1 MKLSERLGQRGP
13 ADGATAP
20 PPSGATAARPAG
32 GKRSD
37 ETAKAPG
44 DKAAPGQER
53 SRRLRT
59 VRPAGG
65 DLDGLKVRVRA
76 AVVAELGPNL
86 SKGSVDD
93 HALRER
99 VTAHLQEQLAA
110 SSTGVGPGERA
121 GVIETI
127 VADMLGWGP
136 LEDLMSDGSVTEV
149 MCNAFNEIWV
159 ERGGLI
165 ELTDAAFPSSEA
177 YRQVIDRMLAT
188 VGRRIDESS
197 PMADGRLPD
206 GSRINAII
214 PPLATKAPVLTIRR
228 FRKVPFTV
236 SDLIAQESV
245 SADAAVFLEAAVRG
259 KLNILISGGSGT
271 GKTSLLN
278 VLASFIPQGERIL
291 TIEDAAELRLGQPHV
306 VSLESRP
313 PNIEGQGQVS
323 IRDLVRNALRMRP
336 DRIVI
341 GEVRGGEALDML
353 QAMNTGHDGSLTT
366 VHANTARDALARV
379 ETMTLMAGMDLPL
392 RAVREQVAS
401 ALDLIVQLERRNDGK
416 RVVSAIVEVQGREG
430 ETITLQDVFT
440 RRGNLL
446 VATGLRPKVL
456 DKMAERDVTVPA
468 KVLRGQ
474 AGLPLP
480 SPAGE
485 RRTR

>member
-13 ADGATAP
+13 NSTTGS

-32 GKRSD
+32 GKPSD
-37 ETAKAPG
+37 GAAEAPG
-44 DKAAPGQER
+44 DKAAPGPER

-65 DLDGLKVRVRA
+65 DLDGLKLRVRA

-86 SKGSVDD
+86 AKGSIDD
-93 HALRER
+93 HALREC
-99 VTAHLQEQLAA
+99 VTAHLQEQLAE

-165 ELTDAAFPSSEA
+165 EQTDAAFPSPEA

-228 FRKVPFTV
+228 FRAVPFTV
-236 SDLIAQESV
+236 TDLIAQESV

-306 VSLESRP
+306 VTLESRP
-313 PNIEGQGQVS
+313 PNIEGMGQVS

-341 GEVRGGEALDML
+341 GEVRGAEALDML

-430 ETITLQDVFT
+430 ETITLQDVFKRT
-440 RRGNLL
+440 GNLL
-446 VATGLRPKVL
+446 VATGLRPQVV
-456 DKMAERDVTVPA
+456 DKMADREVTVPA

-480 SPAGE
+480 GPAGE
-485 RRTR
+485 WRTR